1 MRVFHL
7 IFILPIVFYSP
18 FIFFPHHKISVFIMQ
33 EKIIEIANRIQEL
46 REVSD
51 ITPEEIASHLDIS
64 VDTYLKYETAA
75 VDIPASMLLEIAN
88 YFKVDMS
95 LLLTGESPRMNVF
108 TVTRDGKG
116 VSVERRS
123 QYIYQA
129 LAEKFIGKKIEPFI
143 VTAEP
148 KEEEPTLHSH
158 PGQEFNYLLEG
169 SLKLY
174 IHGNEVILNAG
185 DSIYFDSN
193 YPHAMKALDGK
204 PAKFLAIIL

>member
-1 MRVFHL
+1 MDRF
-7 IFILPIVFYSP
+7 
-18 FIFFPHHKISVFIMQ
+18 
-33 EKIIEIANRIQEL
+33 
-46 REVSD
+46 
-51 ITPEEIASHLDIS
+51 ASEMDIS
-64 VDTYLKYETAA
+64 VETYLKYENAEA
-75 VDIPASMLLEIAN
+75 DIPASILLEIAN
-88 YFKVDMS
+88 FFKVDMS

-123 QYIYQA
+123 QYKYQA

-148 KEEEPTLHSH
+148 KDGEPTLHSH
-158 PGQEFNYLLEG
+158 PGQEFNYILEG
-169 SLKLY
+169 SLKIY
-174 IHGNEVILNAG
+174 IHSNEIILNPG

-193 YPHAMKALDGK
+193 YPHAMKAMGGE

>member
-1 MRVFHL
+1 MVF
-7 IFILPIVFYSP
+7 F
-18 FIFFPHHKISVFIMQ
+18 MQ
-33 EKIIEIANRIQEL
+33 EKIIEIANRIKEL

-51 ITPEEIASHLDIS
+51 VTPEEISARLDIS
-64 VDTYLKYETAA
+64 VETYLNYESASA
-75 VDIPASMLLEIAN
+75 DIPASMLLEIAN
-88 YFKVDMS
+88 YYKVDLS

-123 QYIYQA
+123 QYKYQA

-148 KEEEPTLHSH
+148 KEETPTLHSH
-158 PGQEFNYLLEG
+158 PGQEFNYILEG
-169 SLKLY
+169 SMILY
-174 IHGNEVILNAG
+174 IHNNEVVLNEG

-193 YPHAMKALDGK
+193 YPHAMRALNNK

>member
-1 MRVFHL
+1 
-7 IFILPIVFYSP
+7 
-18 FIFFPHHKISVFIMQ
+18 MQ

-51 ITPEEIASHLDIS
+51 IAPEDVAAQLDIS
-64 VDTYLKYETAA
+64 VETYLKYERAEA
-75 VDIPASMLLEIAN
+75 DIPASMLLEIAN

-95 LLLTGESPRMNVF
+95 LLLTGEAPRMNVF
-108 TVTRDGKG
+108 TVTRSGKG

-123 QYIYQA
+123 QYKYQA
-129 LAEKFIGKKIEPFI
+129 LAEKFIGKRIEPFV

-169 SLKLY
+169 RLKIY
-174 IHGNEVILNAG
+174 IHGNEVILMPG
-185 DSIYFDSN
+185 DAIYFDSD

-204 PAKFLAIIL
+204 SAKFLAVIL

>member
-1 MRVFHL
+1 
-7 IFILPIVFYSP
+7 
-18 FIFFPHHKISVFIMQ
+18 MQ
-33 EKIIEIANRIQEL
+33 EKIIEIAHRIKEL
-46 REVSD
+46 RDVSD
-51 ITPEEIASHLDIS
+51 VTLEDIASELDIS
-64 VDTYLKYETAA
+64 VDAYLKYENAE

-88 YFKVDMS
+88 YYKVDLS

-116 VSVERRS
+116 ISVERRS
-123 QYIYQA
+123 QYKYQA

-148 KEEEPTLHSH
+148 REEELVLHSH
-158 PGQEFNYLLEG
+158 PGQEFNYILEG
-169 SLKLY
+169 SLKIY
-174 IHGNEVILNAG
+174 IHNNEIVLNAG

-204 PAKFLAIIL
+204 PAKFLAVIL

>member
-1 MRVFHL
+1 
-7 IFILPIVFYSP
+7 
-18 FIFFPHHKISVFIMQ
+18 MQ
-33 EKIIEIANRIQEL
+33 EKIIEIANRIKEL

-51 ITPEEIASHLDIS
+51 IAPDEISSDLDIS
-64 VDTYLKYETAA
+64 VETYLKYENAE

-95 LLLTGESPRMNVF
+95 LLLTGEAPRMNVF

-123 QYIYQA
+123 QYKYQA
-129 LAEKFIGKKIEPFI
+129 LAEKFIGKKVEPF
-143 VTAEP
+143 VVVAEP

-158 PGQEFNYLLEG
+158 PGQEFNYILEG

-174 IHGNEVILNAG
+174 IHGNEVILNPG

-193 YPHAMKALDGK
+193 YLHAMKALDGK
-204 PAKFLAIIL
+204 PAKFLAIIM

>member
-1 MRVFHL
+1 
-7 IFILPIVFYSP
+7 
-18 FIFFPHHKISVFIMQ
+18 MQ
-33 EKIIEIANRIQEL
+33 EKIIEIANRIKEL

-51 ITPEEIASHLDIS
+51 IAPDEIASVMDIS
-64 VDTYLKYETAA
+64 VETYLKYENAEA
-75 VDIPASMLLEIAN
+75 DIPASILLEIAN
-88 YFKVDMS
+88 FFKVDMS

-123 QYIYQA
+123 QYKYQA
-129 LAEKFIGKKIEPFI
+129 LAEKFIGKKIEPFV

-148 KEEEPTLHSH
+148 KDGEPTLHSH
-158 PGQEFNYLLEG
+158 PGQEFNYILEG
-169 SLKLY
+169 SLKIY
-174 IHGNEVILNAG
+174 IHSNEVILNPG
-185 DSIYFDSN
+185 DSIYFDST